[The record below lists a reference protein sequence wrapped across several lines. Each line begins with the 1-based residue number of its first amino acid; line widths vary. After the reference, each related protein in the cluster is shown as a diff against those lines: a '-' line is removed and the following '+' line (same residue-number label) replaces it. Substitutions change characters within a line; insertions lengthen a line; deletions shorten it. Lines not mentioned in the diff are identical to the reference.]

1 MFKSFLAFVLKNL
14 KLLLCSR
21 LVCFHS
27 MLSLGHV
34 ELVMYYSSFLREQ
47 TIVELKPLLA
57 TTLSLDPAG
66 VMSNVWFA
74 CLLSI

>member
-1 MFKSFLAFVLKNL
+1 
-14 KLLLCSR
+14 
-21 LVCFHS
+21 